1 MTRLTGLLKD
11 WAASDFA
18 WRFRTSPAVI
28 FATVVFLALLFC
40 AAAANWIAPHN
51 PFDPATLE
59 IMDSRLPPLWS
70 DGGTAK
76 YLLGTDEQGRDIL
89 SSIFYGMRISLL
101 VGLAA
106 VLFSVTIGVLLGLA
120 AGYFGGWVD
129 AVIMRLGDIQLS
141 FPTIMI
147 AFFIDGVAKIV
158 MPVGMREEMRFYVV
172 ILAIGVADWVQ
183 FARTVRASTMVE
195 RRKDYVAAARI
206 SKVSGA
212 RIVLTH
218 ILPNTI
224 GPVLVLAT
232 LGLGVAI
239 LTEAILSFLG
249 LGMPPSQPSLGTL
262 IRAGNDLLLSGEWW
276 ISLFPGAALVLLVLS
291 VNMVGD
297 WLRDVLNPRLR

>member
-1 MTRLTGLLKD
+1 MSQLAAIVRNV
-11 WAASDFA
+11 AASELA

-28 FATVVFLALLFC
+28 IATLILGLLVFC
-40 AAAANWIAPHN
+40 AVAATLIAPHD
-51 PFDPATLE
+51 PFDPATLD
-59 IMDSRLPPLWS
+59 IMDARLPPVWS
-70 DGGTAK
+70 EGGSAR

-89 SSIFYGMRISLL
+89 SAIFYGMRISIM
-101 VGLAA
+101 VGVAA
-106 VLFSVTIGVLLGLA
+106 VLFSVVLGVILGLL

-129 AVIMRLGDIQLS
+129 AVIMRLGDVQLS

-158 MPVGMREEMRFYVV
+158 MPAGLREDMRFYVV

-183 FARTVRASTMVE
+183 FARTVRATTMIE
-195 RRKDYVAAARI
+195 RQKDYVAAARI
-206 SKVSGA
+206 SRVSSF
-212 RIVLTH
+212 RIVLSH

-291 VNMVGD
+291 VNIVGD

>member
-1 MTRLTGLLKD
+1 MSQFVLRLKAIGNSEL
-11 WAASDFA
+11 A
-18 WRFRTSPAVI
+18 WRFRTSPPVI
-28 FATVVFLALLFC
+28 FATVVLVTLVFC
-40 AAAANWIAPHN
+40 AAAANLIAPHN
-51 PFDPATLE
+51 PFDPATLN
-59 IMDSRLPPLWS
+59 IMDARLPPAWIN
-70 DGGTAK
+70 GGSST

-89 SSIFYGMRISLL
+89 STIFYGMRVSIL
-101 VGLAA
+101 VGIAA
-106 VLFSVTIGVLLGLA
+106 VAFSMTIGVALGLI
-120 AGYFGGWVD
+120 AGYLGGWVD
-129 AVIMRLGDIQLS
+129 TIIMRLGDIQLS

-158 MPVGMREEMRFYVV
+158 MPIGMREEMRFYVV

-183 FARTVRASTMVE
+183 FARTVRAATMIE

-206 SKVSGA
+206 SEVGGF
-212 RIVLTH
+212 RILLAH

-276 ISLFPGAALVLLVLS
+276 IALFPGAALVLLVLA
-291 VNMVGD
+291 VNIVGD

>member
-1 MTRLTGLLKD
+1 MSQLVLRLKALGN
-11 WAASDFA
+11 SDLA
-18 WRFRTSPAVI
+18 WRFRNSPPVI
-28 FATVVFLALLFC
+28 FAAVVLIVLVFC
-40 AAAANWIAPHN
+40 AAAANLIAPHN
-51 PFDPATLE
+51 PFDPATLN
-59 IMDSRLPPLWS
+59 IMDARLPPVWI
-70 DGGTAK
+70 DGGTST

-89 SSIFYGMRISLL
+89 STIFYGMRVSIL
-101 VGLAA
+101 VGIAA
-106 VLFSVTIGVLLGLA
+106 VAFSMTIGVALGLI
-120 AGYFGGWVD
+120 AGYLGGWVD
-129 AVIMRLGDIQLS
+129 TVIMRLGDIQLS

-158 MPVGMREEMRFYVV
+158 MPIGMREEMRFYVV

-183 FARTVRASTMVE
+183 FARTVRAATMIE

-206 SKVSGA
+206 SQVSGV
-212 RIVLTH
+212 RILLTH

-276 ISLFPGAALVLLVLS
+276 ISLFPGAALVLLVLA
-291 VNMVGD
+291 VNIVGD

>member
-1 MTRLTGLLKD
+1 MSQLVLRLKAFGNSELT
-11 WAASDFA
+11 
-18 WRFRTSPAVI
+18 WRFRNSPPVI
-28 FATVVFLALLFC
+28 FAAVVLIVLVFC
-40 AAAANWIAPHN
+40 AAAASLIAPHN
-51 PFDPATLE
+51 PFDPATLN
-59 IMDSRLPPLWS
+59 IMDARLPPAWIE
-70 DGGTAK
+70 GGSST

-89 SSIFYGMRISLL
+89 STIFYGMRVSIL
-101 VGLAA
+101 VGIAA
-106 VLFSVTIGVLLGLA
+106 VAFSMTIGVALGLI
-120 AGYFGGWVD
+120 AGYLGGWVD
-129 AVIMRLGDIQLS
+129 TVIMRLGDIQLS

-158 MPVGMREEMRFYVV
+158 MPIGMREEMRFYVV

-183 FARTVRASTMVE
+183 FARTVRAATMIE

-206 SKVSGA
+206 SEVSGV
-212 RIVLTH
+212 RILLAH

-276 ISLFPGAALVLLVLS
+276 ISLFPGAALVLLVLA
-291 VNMVGD
+291 VNIVGD

>member
-1 MTRLTGLLKD
+1 MSQFAAIVRSM
-11 WAASDFA
+11 AASELA

-28 FATVVFLALLFC
+28 IATFILGLLILC
-40 AAAANWIAPHN
+40 AVAANLIAPHD
-51 PFDPATLE
+51 PFDPATLD
-59 IMDSRLPPLWS
+59 IMDARLPPVWS
-70 DGGTAK
+70 EGGSAR

-89 SSIFYGMRISLL
+89 SAIFYGMRISIL
-101 VGLAA
+101 VGAAA
-106 VLFSVTIGVLLGLA
+106 VLFSVTIGVILGLL
-120 AGYFGGWVD
+120 AGYFGGWID
-129 AVIMRLGDIQLS
+129 ALIMRLADVQLS

-158 MPVGMREEMRFYVV
+158 MPAALREDMRFYVV

-183 FARTVRASTMVE
+183 FARTVRAATMIE
-195 RRKDYVAAARI
+195 RQKDYVAAARI
-206 SKVSGA
+206 SKVSSL
-212 RIVLTH
+212 RIVLSH

-291 VNMVGD
+291 VNVVGD

>member
-1 MTRLTGLLKD
+1 MSQLVLRLKAFGNSEL
-11 WAASDFA
+11 A
-18 WRFRTSPAVI
+18 WRFRNSPPVI
-28 FATVVFLALLFC
+28 FAAVALIALVFC
-40 AAAANWIAPHN
+40 AAAASLIAPHN
-51 PFDPATLE
+51 PFDPATLN
-59 IMDSRLPPLWS
+59 IMDARLPPAWI
-70 DGGTAK
+70 DGGSST

-89 SSIFYGMRISLL
+89 STIFYGMRVSIL
-101 VGLAA
+101 VGIAA
-106 VLFSVTIGVLLGLA
+106 VAFSMTIGVALGLI
-120 AGYFGGWVD
+120 AGYLGGWVD
-129 AVIMRLGDIQLS
+129 TVIMRLGDIQLS

-158 MPVGMREEMRFYVV
+158 MPIGMREEMRFYVV

-183 FARTVRASTMVE
+183 FARTVRAATMIE

-206 SKVSGA
+206 SEVGNV
-212 RIVLTH
+212 RILLAH

-276 ISLFPGAALVLLVLS
+276 ISLFPGAALVLLVLA
-291 VNMVGD
+291 VNIVGD

>member
-1 MTRLTGLLKD
+1 MSQLAAIVRSV
-11 WAASDFA
+11 AASELA

-28 FATVVFLALLFC
+28 IATVILGLLVLC
-40 AAAANWIAPHN
+40 AVAANLIAPHD
-51 PFDPATLE
+51 PFDPATLD
-59 IMDSRLPPLWS
+59 IMDARLPPVWS
-70 DGGTAK
+70 EGGSAR

-89 SSIFYGMRISLL
+89 SAIFYGMRVSLL
-101 VGLAA
+101 VGVAA
-106 VLFSVTIGVLLGLA
+106 VLFSVTLGVILGLL

-129 AVIMRLGDIQLS
+129 AVIMRLGDVQLS

-158 MPVGMREEMRFYVV
+158 MPAALREDMRFYVV

-183 FARTVRASTMVE
+183 FARTVRATTMIE

-206 SKVSGA
+206 SKVSSL
-212 RIVLTH
+212 RIVLSH

-291 VNMVGD
+291 VNIVGD

>member
-1 MTRLTGLLKD
+1 MNQLVLRLKAFGNSEL
-11 WAASDFA
+11 A
-18 WRFRTSPAVI
+18 WRFRNSPPVI
-28 FATVVFLALLFC
+28 FAAIVLIVLVFC
-40 AAAANWIAPHN
+40 AAAASLIAPHN
-51 PFDPATLE
+51 PFDPATLN
-59 IMDSRLPPLWS
+59 IMDARLPPVWIE
-70 DGGTAK
+70 GGSST

-89 SSIFYGMRISLL
+89 STIFYGMRVSIL
-101 VGLAA
+101 VGIAA
-106 VLFSVTIGVLLGLA
+106 VAFSMTIGVALGLI
-120 AGYFGGWVD
+120 AGYLGGWVD
-129 AVIMRLGDIQLS
+129 TVIMRLGDIQLS

-158 MPVGMREEMRFYVV
+158 MPIGMREEMRFYVV

-183 FARTVRASTMVE
+183 FARTVRAATMIE

-206 SKVSGA
+206 SEVSGI
-212 RIVLTH
+212 RILLAH

-276 ISLFPGAALVLLVLS
+276 ISLFPGAALVLLVLA
-291 VNMVGD
+291 VNIVGD

>member
-1 MTRLTGLLKD
+1 MNQLVLRLKALGNSEL
-11 WAASDFA
+11 A
-18 WRFRTSPAVI
+18 WRFRNSPPVI
-28 FATVVFLALLFC
+28 FAAIVLVVLVFC
-40 AAAANWIAPHN
+40 AAAASLIAPHN
-51 PFDPATLE
+51 PFDPATLN
-59 IMDSRLPPLWS
+59 IMDARLPPVWI
-70 DGGTAK
+70 DGGTST

-89 SSIFYGMRISLL
+89 STIFYGMRVSIL
-101 VGLAA
+101 VGIAA
-106 VLFSVTIGVLLGLA
+106 VAFSMTIGVALGLI
-120 AGYFGGWVD
+120 AGYLGGWVD
-129 AVIMRLGDIQLS
+129 TVIMRLGDIQLS

-158 MPVGMREEMRFYVV
+158 MPIGMREEMRFYVV

-183 FARTVRASTMVE
+183 FARTVRAATMIE

-206 SKVSGA
+206 SQVGGV
-212 RIVLTH
+212 RILLTH

-276 ISLFPGAALVLLVLS
+276 ISLFPGAALVLLVLA
-291 VNMVGD
+291 VNIVGD

>member
-1 MTRLTGLLKD
+1 MNRLVLILKD
-11 WAASDFA
+11 WAASDLA
-18 WRFRTSPAVI
+18 WRFRNSPSVI
-28 FATVVFLALLFC
+28 FAAVVLVALIFC
-40 AAAANWIAPHN
+40 AVAANLISPHN
-51 PFDPATLE
+51 PFDPATLD
-59 IMDSRLPPLWS
+59 IMDARLPPFWL
-70 DGGTAK
+70 DGGTTK

-101 VGLAA
+101 VGMAA

-120 AGYFGGWVD
+120 AGYLGGWVD
-129 AVIMRLGDIQLS
+129 AVIMRLGDVQLS
-141 FPTIMI
+141 FPTIMV

-158 MPVGMREEMRFYVV
+158 LPIGMREDMRFYVV
-172 ILAIGVADWVQ
+172 IFAIGVADWVQ
-183 FARTVRASTMVE
+183 FARTVRAATMIE

-206 SKVSGA
+206 SKVGSL
-212 RIVLTH
+212 RIVLSH

-232 LGLGVAI
+232 LGLGVAV